1 MSEPVYDVDLEI
13 PADLGVNRLDKV
25 LEHLVPDR
33 TRSQLQKLVRK
44 GCVKLDKKRV
54 VRSNV
59 RVRAGQRLR
68 VQLEEGQAKPKD
80 LSHGVQVIHSDEHL
94 AVLDKPCGLLV
105 HATERLVGGETF
117 ADAAEHL
124 LGPLPTTYGVERPG
138 IVHRLDRHTSGLLV
152 VARDEET
159 FHALK
164 ELFKRGQVEK
174 RYLALVSGSP
184 PPDEFSCDLPI
195 GPQPKQPDR
204 QMAEPPTGGKRA
216 STHFRVLERLGDLSL
231 IECAI
236 DTGRRHQ
243 IRVHLFEHGLQVVG
257 EGLYR
262 VKDAPKLPEGCPR
275 IGRQALHAAGL
286 AFQHPA
292 TGEDCSFRSEPRAE
306 ISAALKWLRGPTT

>member
-1 MSEPVYDVDLEI
+1 VSYDVDLEI
-13 PADLGVNRLDKV
+13 PTGLGVSRLDRV
-25 LEHLVPDR
+25 LEMLVPER
-33 TRSQLQKLVRK
+33 TKSQLQKLVRK
-44 GCVKLDKKRV
+44 GCVKIDKERI

-68 VQLEEGQAKPKD
+68 VQLEDGGAKPKD
-80 LSHGVQVIHSDEHL
+80 LSHGVRIIHSDDHL

-124 LGPLPTTYGVERPG
+124 LGPLPTTYGAERPG

-164 ELFKRGQVEK
+164 ELFKRGEVEK

-184 PPDEFSCDLPI
+184 PPDEFSCKLPI

-216 STHFRVLERLGDLSL
+216 STHFRVLERLGDFSL
-231 IECAI
+231 VECTI

-243 IRVHLFEHGLQVVG
+243 IRVHLFEHGLQVVA

-262 VKDAPKLPEGCPR
+262 VKGAPKLPEDCSR

-286 AFQHPA
+286 AFKHPV
-292 TGEDCSFRSEPRAE
+292 TGEEFSFRSEPRAE
-306 ISAALKWLRGPTT
+306 ISAALDWLRG

>member
-1 MSEPVYDVDLEI
+1 MSDPVYDVDLEI
-13 PADLGVNRLDKV
+13 PAGLGVSRLDRV
-25 LEHLVPDR
+25 LEMLVPER
-33 TRSQLQKLVRK
+33 TKSQLQKLVRK
-44 GCVKLDKKRV
+44 GSVKIDKERV

-68 VQLEEGQAKPKD
+68 IQFEDGGAKPKD
-80 LSHGVQVIHSDEHL
+80 LSHGVCVVHSDDHL

-124 LGPLPTTYGVERPG
+124 LGPLPTTYGAERPG

-164 ELFKRGQVEK
+164 ELFKQGAVEK
-174 RYLALVSGSP
+174 RYLALVAGSP
-184 PPDEFSCDLPI
+184 PPDEFACHLPI
-195 GPQPKQPDR
+195 GPQPNQPDR

-216 STHFRVLERLGDLSL
+216 STHFRVLERFGDLSL
-231 IECAI
+231 LECTI

-262 VKDAPKLPEGCPR
+262 VTGAPKLPEGCPR

-286 AFQHPA
+286 AFKHPV
-292 TGEDCSFRSEPRAE
+292 TGEECSFHSEPRTEMA
-306 ISAALKWLRGPTT
+306 AALEWLGKTD

>member
-1 MSEPVYDVDLEI
+1 MSDPVYDVDLEI
-13 PADLGVNRLDKV
+13 PAGLGVSRLDRV
-25 LEHLVPDR
+25 LEMLVPER
-33 TRSQLQKLVRK
+33 TKSQLQKLVRK
-44 GCVKLDKKRV
+44 GSVKIDKERV

-68 VQLEEGQAKPKD
+68 IQLEDGGAKPKD
-80 LSHGVQVIHSDEHL
+80 LSHGVRVIHSDDHL

-124 LGPLPTTYGVERPG
+124 LGPLPTTYGAERPG

-164 ELFKRGQVEK
+164 ELFKRGEVEK
-174 RYLALVSGSP
+174 RYLALVAGSP
-184 PPDEFSCDLPI
+184 PPDEFACHLPI
-195 GPQPKQPDR
+195 GPQPNQPDR
-204 QMAEPPTGGKRA
+204 QMAEPPSGGKRA
-216 STHFRVLERLGDLSL
+216 STRFRVLERFGDHSLLECL
-231 IECAI
+231 IE
-236 DTGRRHQ
+236 TGRRHQ

-262 VKDAPKLPEGCPR
+262 VKDAPKLPEGCPKVS
-275 IGRQALHAAGL
+275 RQALHASEL
-286 AFQHPA
+286 SFVHPA
-292 TGEDCSFRSEPRAE
+292 TKTQLTCESEPRAE
-306 ISAALKWLRGPTT
+306 MTAALEWLRKTD

>member
-1 MSEPVYDVDLEI
+1 MSEPAYDIDLEI
-13 PADLGVNRLDKV
+13 PADLGVNRLDRV
-25 LEHLVPDR
+25 LEKLVPGR
-33 TRSQLQKLVRK
+33 TKSQLQKLVRK
-44 GCVKLDKKRV
+44 GNVKIDKERV

-59 RVRAGQRLR
+59 KVRVGQRLR
-68 VQLEEGQAKPKD
+68 VQFEDGQAKPKD
-80 LSHGVQVIHSDEHL
+80 LSHGVRVIHSDEHL

-105 HATERLVGGETF
+105 HATDRLVGGETF

-124 LGPLPTTYGVERPG
+124 LGPLPTTYGAERPG

-164 ELFKRGQVEK
+164 ELFKRGEIEK

-184 PPDEFSCDLPI
+184 PPDGFSCNLPI
-195 GPQPKQPDR
+195 GPQPNQPDR

-216 STHFRVLERLGDLSL
+216 STHFRVLERLGDFSL

-262 VKDAPKLPEGCPR
+262 VKGAPKLPEDCPR

-286 AFQHPA
+286 AFRHPV
-292 TGEDCSFRSEPRAE
+292 TGEDCSFHSDPREE
-306 ISAALKWLRGPTT
+306 IDAAIHWLRDLP